1 MERHIPPLSLDCL
14 LHDTLAECKSG
25 YGLVTE
31 QEIKMLRV
39 IQRAKKL
46 VPMDIVMTL
55 LAAHS
60 VPEGYTS
67 EEATEMIVREMVPA
81 VLDLKRRGELDVEL
95 IDISPRFS
103 PFLLNETPSA
113 RRGFTTW
120 PKRSELW
127 PREKRAV

>member
-1 MERHIPPLSLDCL
+1 
-14 LHDTLAECKSG
+14 
-25 YGLVTE
+25 
-31 QEIKMLRV
+31 MLRV

-103 PFLLNETPSA
+103 PFFLNETPSA

>member
-1 MERHIPPLSLDCL
+1 MERHIPPFSLGDFL
-14 LHDTLAECKSG
+14 YITLAECKSG
-25 YGLVTE
+25 YGLVTD

-81 VLDLKRRGELDVEL
+81 VLDLKQRGELDVEL
-95 IDISPRFS
+95 IDISPRIS
-103 PFLLNETPSA
+103 LFLLNETPSA
-113 RRGFTTW
+113 RRESTTW
-120 PKRSELW
+120 RRRSALW
-127 PREKRAV
+127 PRERRVV

>member
-1 MERHIPPLSLDCL
+1 
-14 LHDTLAECKSG
+14 
-25 YGLVTE
+25 
-31 QEIKMLRV
+31 MLRV

-81 VLDLKRRGELDVEL
+81 VLDLKQRGELDVEL
-95 IDISPRFS
+95 IDISPRIS
-103 PFLLNETPSA
+103 LFLLNETPSA
-113 RRGFTTW
+113 RRESTMW
-120 PKRSELW
+120 RRRSALW
-127 PREKRAV
+127 PRERRVV

>member
-1 MERHIPPLSLDCL
+1 
-14 LHDTLAECKSG
+14 
-25 YGLVTE
+25 
-31 QEIKMLRV
+31 MLRV

-81 VLDLKRRGELDVEL
+81 VLDLKQRGELDVEL
-95 IDISPRFS
+95 IDISPRFFS
-103 PFLLNETPSA
+103 FLLDATPSA
-113 RRGFTTW
+113 SRGFTTW
-120 PKRSELW
+120 RRRSASC
-127 PREKRAV
+127 PRERRAV

>member
-1 MERHIPPLSLDCL
+1 
-14 LHDTLAECKSG
+14 
-25 YGLVTE
+25 
-31 QEIKMLRV
+31 MLRV

-46 VPMDIVMTL
+46 VPMDIVMSL

-67 EEATEMIVREMVPA
+67 EEATEMIVHEMVPA
-81 VLDLKRRGELDVEL
+81 VLDLKQRGELEVEL

-103 PFLLNETPSA
+103 FFLLNETPSV
-113 RRGFTTW
+113 RRASTTW
-120 PKRSELW
+120 RKRSGLW